1 MRIKL
6 GEYIHEVDKVWVRTR
21 DICIGTTFYQTGDKT
36 QEIGEQLFKE
46 GYADLTPFKTCL

>member
-6 GEYIHEVDKVWVRTR
+6 GEYIHEVDKIWVRTR
-21 DICIGTTFYQTGDKT
+21 DICIGITFYQTGDKT

-46 GYADLTPFKTCL
+46 GYADLTPFKTC